1 MGERRER
8 AAEQGKGDRE
18 DGSGREGV
26 WEQGKGDRGYGS
38 AREGDERRL
47 STVSKET

>member
-1 MGERRER
+1 M
-8 AAEQGKGDRE
+8 GDRE

-26 WEQGKGDRGYGS
+26 WKQGKGDRGYGS

-47 STVSKET
+47 STVSKVT